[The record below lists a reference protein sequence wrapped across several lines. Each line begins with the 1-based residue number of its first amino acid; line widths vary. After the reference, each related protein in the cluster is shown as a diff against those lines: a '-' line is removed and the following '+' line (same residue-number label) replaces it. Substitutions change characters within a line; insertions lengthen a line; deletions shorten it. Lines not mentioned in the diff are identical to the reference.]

1 MTVLIQENS
10 RNSTNCTQI
19 NNYYISLGQ
28 RSVKYPQWQS
38 ILYSKEQ
45 DFQAD
50 LYKHKYKHVPQ
61 QGGV

>member
-10 RNSTNCTQI
+10 WNSTNFTHI
-19 NNYYISLGQ
+19 NNYINLGQ
-28 RSVKYPQWQS
+28 RSVKYPRWQS

-50 LYKHKYKHVPQ
+50 LYKHKYKHTLVF
-61 QGGV
+61 